1 MAQTPLITLTTDFG
15 TTDGY
20 VGTMKGVILGI
31 VPDARLVDLSHEVA
45 PRDVRGAAYVLYA
58 AYPFFPSHTVH
69 LVVVDPG
76 VGSARRPIALR
87 TPAGFFVGPDNGVF
101 SYVMACEPLEASAV
115 LADPCYRLPRISH
128 TFHGRDVFA
137 PAAAHL
143 AAGVPITDLGP
154 PVADPVVFPPPR
166 LEIASRGI
174 VGEVLHV
181 DRFGNVVTSVGE
193 LIWAGDDLAFRP
205 AFGKAR
211 GGTQDAEHGIV
222 AADTAVEMAGQEVAG
237 VRRTYAEVEPGE
249 MLALV
254 GSSGHLEI
262 AVREG
267 SAAERLGVR
276 PGDKVVLRF

>member
-1 MAQTPLITLTTDFG
+1 MAQIPLITLTTDFG
-15 TTDGY
+15 TADGY
-20 VGTMKGVILGI
+20 VGTMKGVILGV
-31 VPDARLVDLSHEVA
+31 VPDARLVDLSHEVV
-45 PRDVRGAAYVLYA
+45 PQDVRGAAYVLYA
-58 AYPFFPSHTVH
+58 AYPFFPAHTIH

-76 VGSARRPIALR
+76 VGGARRPIALR

-101 SYVMACEPLEASAV
+101 SYVMACESAEALVA
-115 LADPCYRLPRISH
+115 LTDPRYRLPCISH

-154 PVADPVVFPPPR
+154 PVVDPVVFPLPR
-166 LEIASRGI
+166 LEITSHGI

-181 DRFGNVVTSVGE
+181 DRFGNVVTSVGK
-193 LIWAGDDLAFRP
+193 LVWAGDGLVLES

-211 GGTQDAEHGIV
+211 DRLQDAEHGIV
-222 AADTAVEMAGQEVAG
+222 AAGTTVKAAGQEVTG
-237 VRRTYAEVEPGE
+237 VRHTYAEVEPGE

-267 SAAERLGVR
+267 SAAGRLGVR

>member
-1 MAQTPLITLTTDFG
+1 
-15 TTDGY
+15 
-20 VGTMKGVILGI
+20 MKGVVLSI

-45 PRDVRGAAYVLYA
+45 PQDVRAAAYVLYT

-76 VGSARRPIALR
+76 VGSARRPIALQ
-87 TPAGFFVGPDNGVF
+87 TSAGFFIGPDNGVF
-101 SYVMACEPLEASAV
+101 SYVMACEPLEASAA
-115 LADPCYRLPRISH
+115 LADPRYLLPRVSH

-154 PVADPVVFPPPR
+154 PVADPVVFQPPR
-166 LEIASRGI
+166 LEIDSSGI

-193 LIWAGDDLAFRP
+193 LTWAGDGLVFKP
-205 AFGKAR
+205 AFEKAIGR
-211 GGTQDAEHGIV
+211 MQDVERKIV
-222 AADTAVEMAGQEVAG
+222 VANTTVEISGQEVAG
-237 VRRTYAEVEPGE
+237 VRRTYTEVEPGE
-249 MLALV
+249 TLALV

-267 SAAERLGVR
+267 SAAERFGVH

>member
-15 TTDGY
+15 TADSY

-45 PRDVRGAAYVLYA
+45 PQDIRGAAYVLYA
-58 AYPFFPSHTVH
+58 AYPFFPPHTVH

-76 VGSARRPIALR
+76 VGGARRPIALR

-101 SYVMACEPLEASAV
+101 SYVMACEPVEASVA
-115 LADPCYRLPRISH
+115 LADPRYRLPRVSR

-143 AAGVPITDLGP
+143 AAGVPIADLGP
-154 PVADPVVFPPPR
+154 SAADPVVFPAPR
-166 LEIASRGI
+166 LEITSRGI

-181 DRFGNVVTSVGE
+181 DRFGNVVTSIGRLLWSKDE
-193 LIWAGDDLAFRP
+193 LSLESVFVEAQMRFSAAGATL
-205 AFGKAR
+205 
-211 GGTQDAEHGIV
+211 V
-222 AADTAVEMAGQEVAG
+222 VAGQEVAG
-237 VRRTYAEVEPGE
+237 VYHTYAEVQPGE

-262 AVREG
+262 AVRGG
-267 SAAERLGVR
+267 SAVERLGMH